1 MRQTRY
7 SKQRELIYDTLM
19 QSREHPSAEMIYQ
32 SLKSGFPSL
41 SLGTVYRNLNLLVE
55 EGRAIRIPSTVNH
68 YDGDIRE
75 HPHLFCTACETLYDL
90 SLPVDHG
97 LDAAVETLGHRV
109 SRHELIFTGMCAHCL
124 SKKETQINPATQSN
138 THALKPPIS

>member
-7 SKQRELIYDTLM
+7 SKQRELIYDTLL

-55 EGRAIRIPSTVNH
+55 EGRAIRIPSAVNR
-68 YDGDIRE
+68 YDGDIHE
-75 HPHLFCTACETLYDL
+75 HPHLFCTTCETLYDI
-90 SLPVDHG
+90 SLPVDHD
-97 LDAAVETLGHRV
+97 LDAAVETLGHRI
-109 SRHELIFTGMCAHCL
+109 SRYELIFTGVCSHCF
-124 SKKETQINPATQSN
+124 SRTETQTNSAMQNHTDELN
-138 THALKPPIS
+138 KPIL